1 MTFYLPDLKS
11 QLRTVIGGILVLF
24 SISAHS
30 TIADEQW
37 GDWYGS
43 TGMAWDLSSNN
54 AQGET
59 LMFACHG
66 GAFRIRLATPG
77 YRNGLTPD
85 NAISP
90 VTIRISQSSYGT
102 GRSDTSQY
110 DNYQQL
116 FEQLKK
122 TTPNDT
128 LQWVS
133 SPLTSA
139 LFSANGLAEAMAD
152 TDYQDCIEHP

>member
-1 MTFYLPDLKS
+1 MTFYLPDLKP
-11 QLRTVIGGILVLF
+11 QLRTVIGGILILF

-66 GAFRIRLATPG
+66 GAFHIRMTTPE
-77 YRNGLTPD
+77 YRNDLMADDT
-85 NAISP
+85 ISP
-90 VTIRISQSSYGT
+90 VTILINQSSYET
-102 GRSDTSQY
+102 ERSNVSHG
-110 DNYQQL
+110 DNYQLL

-122 TTPNDT
+122 TTQNDT

>member
-1 MTFYLPDLKS
+1 MTFYLSELKP
-11 QLRTVIGGILVLF
+11 QLCTLISGILILF
-24 SISAHS
+24 STSAHS
-30 TIADEQW
+30 TIADDQW

-43 TGMAWDLSSNN
+43 TGMAWDLSSDNT
-54 AQGET
+54 QGET

-66 GAFRIRLATPG
+66 GAFHIRLTTPG

-90 VTIRISQSSYGT
+90 VTIRINQSSYKT
-102 GRSDTSQY
+102 DRSNVSRG

-122 TTPNDT
+122 TTENDT

-152 TDYQDCIEHP
+152 ADYQDCLDHP